1 MTRHRRPTRPAGRL
15 ALAVAAAGIVLPIV
29 VTGATETVAGT
40 AILRQS
46 VTHSTAG
53 TAILRHAGVSTN
65 GTAILR

>member
-1 MTRHRRPTRPAGRL
+1 MTRHRRPTRSAARL
-15 ALAVAAAGIVLPIV
+15 ALAAVAAGIALPIV

-40 AILRQS
+40 AILRHS
-46 VTHSTAG
+46 VSHTTAG